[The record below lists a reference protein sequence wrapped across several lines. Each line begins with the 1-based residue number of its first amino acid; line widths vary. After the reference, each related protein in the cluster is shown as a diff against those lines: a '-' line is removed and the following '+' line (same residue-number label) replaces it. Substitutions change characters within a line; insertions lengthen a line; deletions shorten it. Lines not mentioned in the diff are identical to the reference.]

1 MESLQNLGC
10 GHPSPQQRGGCS
22 LVKVGSEGPAQ
33 AHTLKAGR
41 LQGQQ
46 CSGLQATQHRAGAQS
61 IRSSL
66 SPGCGPSWGF
76 CSPVQIS
83 PFGFSLLRYPP
94 GGGHAGVGY
103 EEAQGTRVEARPALC
118 VLTRAPGRQQLW
130 VPFLL

>member
-1 MESLQNLGC
+1 M
-10 GHPSPQQRGGCS
+10 
-22 LVKVGSEGPAQ
+22 KVGSEGPAQ

-83 PFGFSLLRYPP
+83 PCGFSLLRYPP

>member
-1 MESLQNLGC
+1 M
-10 GHPSPQQRGGCS
+10 
-22 LVKVGSEGPAQ
+22 KVGSEGPAQ

-76 CSPVQIS
+76 CS
-83 PFGFSLLRYPP
+83 LN
-94 GGGHAGVGY
+94 Y
-103 EEAQGTRVEARPALC
+103 EERITDTEAPTLW
-118 VLTRAPGRQQLW
+118 APENYMDNMH
-130 VPFLL
+130 